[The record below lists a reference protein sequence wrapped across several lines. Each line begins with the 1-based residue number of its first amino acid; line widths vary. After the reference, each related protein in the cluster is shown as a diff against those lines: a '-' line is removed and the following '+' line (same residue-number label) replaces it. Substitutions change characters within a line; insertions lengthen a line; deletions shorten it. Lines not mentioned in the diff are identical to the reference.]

1 MGNDERK
8 IITYEVLLVCIFSI
22 CTLLHI
28 SDNKLI
34 YSIITLLTAI
44 ITFFLFKRKRLYRNN
59 KKIVLL
65 MSLFGV
71 LYIGLFYMMGL
82 YSGFLRSSF
91 KFGFKTIFEYIIPI
105 IVIIVSTEIIRSKLL
120 YNDSKEST
128 VLLTI
133 LSTIID
139 VSIYLDAFKL
149 VSLNNFL
156 SIIGF
161 LIFSYLSS
169 NLLYNYLSK
178 KYGPK
183 PVIIYKL
190 IISLYLYILPIIPE
204 GYMYLRTFFRMLYPL
219 LIYLYLDKY
228 YNTEKISE
236 RKKEEKN
243 QIITLAS
250 SITVALLII
259 AFISCDFIY
268 GILVIGSESMNKSI
282 SLGDAVVFKNTK
294 DNIKENDIIVFKKD
308 DIKIVHRVIKITNIN
323 GENRYYTKG
332 DANKVKDNWYVT
344 DDEIVGKVL
353 FKIKYIGKP
362 SLWLR
367 KIFDKEGY
375 YE

>member
-1 MGNDERK
+1 MGKDKTR
-8 IITYEVLLVCIFSI
+8 IITYEVLLVVIFSI

-28 SDNKLI
+28 TDNKLLF
-34 YSIITLLTAI
+34 SIITMIVAI
-44 ITFFLFKRKRLYRNN
+44 LSSFLFKRKRLYRNN
-59 KKIVLL
+59 KKITLL
-65 MSLFGV
+65 MTIFGI
-71 LYIGLFYMMGL
+71 LYVGLFYMMGL
-82 YSGFLRSSF
+82 YGGFLKSSLYS
-91 KFGFKTIFEYIIPI
+91 FKTIFEYIIPI
-105 IVIIVSTEIIRSKLL
+105 IIIIVSTEIIRSKLL
-120 YNDSKEST
+120 NNDSKESII
-128 VLLTI
+128 LITI
-133 LSTIID
+133 ITTIID

-250 SITVALLII
+250 SITIALLII

-323 GENRYYTKG
+323 GEKRYYTKG

-344 DDEIVGKVL
+344 DNELIGKVL

-367 KIFDKEGY
+367 KMFDKEG
-375 YE
+375 